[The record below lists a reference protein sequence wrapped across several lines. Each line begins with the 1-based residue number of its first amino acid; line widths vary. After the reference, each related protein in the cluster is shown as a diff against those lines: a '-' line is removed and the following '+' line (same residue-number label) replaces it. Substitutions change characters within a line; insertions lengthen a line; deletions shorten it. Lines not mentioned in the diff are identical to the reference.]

1 MPFSNYTEL
10 KQSIVN
16 WSKRK
21 DIDLLVPDFIAL
33 AEDEMYN
40 PPSGREPLKLKQL
53 EKTSTATTNTT
64 DRFIA
69 TPDDFAS
76 IRNSRIDVVNES
88 DFFEYRSPEQLK
100 RYDDTGRPCFFTVIG
115 TQIEFDRVPDEEL
128 TIEIQ
133 YFSKDDALT
142 EASPTNLVLTNHPNV
157 YLYGAL
163 HQLFLYSVDAE
174 QAANYQAKFNG
185 AILGANKADKDGRFG
200 PSPVMKVRGSTP

>member
-10 KQSIVN
+10 KQSIID
-16 WSKRK
+16 WSHRS
-21 DIDLLVPDFIAL
+21 DIDLIVPDFIQL

-40 PPSGREPLKLKQL
+40 PPNKQEPLKLKQL

-76 IRNSRIDVVNES
+76 LRNTRIDVVNES
-88 DFFEYRSPEQLK
+88 DFFEYRSPEQLR
-100 RYDDTGRPCFFTVIG
+100 RYDDTGRPCFFTLIG

-142 EASPTNLVLTNHPNV
+142 EASPTNIVLTNHPTI

-163 HQLFLYSVDAE
+163 HQAFVYAVEINKPLSIKPSFSV
-174 QAANYQAKFNG
+174 
-185 AILGANKADKDGRFG
+185 L
-200 PSPVMKVRGSTP
+200 